1 MGRLRKVE
9 ADLELLA
16 ANPINA
22 LKIYHE
28 AIVHLKS
35 ASDYVWWAAAL
46 EGLAVAR
53 MLSLLAGL
61 ATENSMQEILD
72 DLELAIV
79 NYSKSLSRSFD
90 GTLINGNSESVEP
103 LVFVESVLRLLD
115 FKLEFVK
122 LRDSHLERT
131 DGELLRILL
140 GNHLGRHRKPRDL
153 EQSSLEARL
162 DINRIGSMVELA
174 VDGLQFAEDRIRAL
188 SKLVGA
194 FEAIGF
200 MRKAAW
206 FKRELVGVV
215 VEQIGKF
222 RGSIPLH
229 GRQELVNLI
238 GEVCRSFRV
247 PIDELAHQPVVI
259 DYRPGGI
266 EQAQSGWKELQLG
279 VLMDAIIVCNQL
291 EENLSELKFRLK
303 LNGFLDHHGAHDLEI
318 KDDDRRISWL
328 FRSLSHPSL
337 NYWGPRQIILTLEL
351 VPLSDRHA
359 LIPYYKRQLLVTTPQ
374 KLHPGSLH
382 VPLPTFY
389 YNHNHTPTGIGRDK
403 ALPLKMVRDEPINV
417 LVTLQNPM
425 SIDLEIVM
433 ICLSTI
439 GIPFKA
445 VRTQTVIKSRM
456 VKTIALT
463 GVPLSSGT
471 LKIKGCHIQLIGCAE
486 PQEFILP
493 IGKPKWKKTE
503 EEELLSCEVIEGL
516 PFLRV
521 ASNCEQLA
529 TGGGVMVYDGEVIT
543 IEIKLMNT
551 SNVQADWI
559 DVAVQDSLSD
569 QMRKTL
575 DDLQSNHLASYERYE
590 LEYELVHRPALSVT
604 WTDSIGPRGTGWV
617 RLKCLGKTGCRSLGV
632 KIEYD
637 VNGGLNLKRQLE
649 WSIGLSVQKSLN
661 VVGFDSLAGG
671 VVIIKVHN
679 SAQGGQVF
687 EVEAKGGKAES
698 QSFIKK
704 SQKQVIQPGSTHAFF
719 IEIQPIQVTQ
729 LDSQKTIPALIDR
742 QFVVAQRDDGN
753 EKRMGDDGG
762 DNGTDKNHN
771 SKRLSKEK
779 LAQAELLKFWIK
791 ERLLNTIKMEW
802 RELGTNKT
810 GEVSLRGV
818 HVDQQMVNNL
828 RSHEV
833 SVHMNIHNDDHDHN
847 DDVQLGN
854 PGQSCL
860 PRPQAL
866 LKTDRFYSVL
876 VNIKNQS
883 GMKRKID
890 CLVKVMRLDGTVI
903 PSKKNISRGR
913 ETNAGEEGD
922 NNESLVYLIEGVVQD
937 QDGPEVP
944 HRHGHHLNHGG
955 TRTVMLGSGEED
967 DDFGHDDHEQQ
978 IWIKICFL
986 TRGAFVLQGV
996 AIDSFSDNDDDDD
1009 DHHPASSLGTSD
1021 PTHVVV
1027 VS

>member
-1 MGRLRKVE
+1 MGRIRKVE

-16 ANPINA
+16 AKPINA
-22 LKIYHE
+22 LQIYHE

-46 EGLAVAR
+46 EGLAVSR

-61 ATENSMQEILD
+61 ASENSMQEILD
-72 DLELAIV
+72 DLEQAIV

-122 LRDSHLERT
+122 LRDSHLDRT

-140 GNHLGRHRKPRDL
+140 GNHLGRRRKPSDIK
-153 EQSSLEARL
+153 QSSLEARL

-174 VDGLQFAEDRIRAL
+174 VDGLRFAEDRIRAL

-247 PIDELAHQPVVI
+247 PIDELANQPVVI

-303 LNGFLDHHGAHDLEI
+303 LNGFLDHHETHDLEI
-318 KDDDRRISWL
+318 KYDDRRINWL
-328 FRSLSHPSL
+328 FKSLSHPSL

-359 LIPYYKRQLLVTTPQ
+359 LIPYYKRQLLETISQ
-374 KLHPGSLH
+374 KLNPGRIH

-389 YNHNHTPTGIGRDK
+389 YNHNHTPTGIGKDK
-403 ALPLKMVRDEPINV
+403 AMPLKMVRDEPINV

-439 GIPFKA
+439 GVPFET
-445 VRTQTVIKSRM
+445 VRTQTVIKSQT

-503 EEELLSCEVIEGL
+503 EEELLSCEVVEGL

-529 TGGGVMVYDGEVIT
+529 TGGGVMVYDGEVVM
-543 IEIKLMNT
+543 IEIKLINT

-559 DVAVQDSLSD
+559 DVVAQDSLSD

-575 DDLQSNHLASYERYE
+575 DDLQSSHLASYERYE
-590 LEYELVHRPALSVT
+590 LEYELVHRPVLSVT
-604 WTDSIGPRGTGWV
+604 WTDSIGPRGTGWI
-617 RLKCLGKTGCRSLGV
+617 RLKCLGKTGCRFVGV

-637 VNGGLNLKRQLE
+637 VNGGLNLKRQLG

-687 EVEAKGGKAES
+687 EVEAKGGKTES
-698 QSFIKK
+698 QSFMKK
-704 SQKQVIQPGSTHAFF
+704 CQKQVIQPGSTHAFF
-719 IEIQPIQVTQ
+719 IEIQPIKVTQ

-742 QFVVAQRDDGN
+742 QFVVAQRDN
-753 EKRMGDDGG
+753 GDDKPMANNGG

-771 SKRLSKEK
+771 SKSKEK
-779 LAQAELLKFWIK
+779 MAQAELLKFWIK

-818 HVDQQMVNNL
+818 HVDHQMVNNL

-833 SVHMNIHNDDHDHN
+833 SVQMNFHNDDLDHN

-854 PGQSCL
+854 PGQ
-860 PRPQAL
+860 PQAL
-866 LKTDRFYSVL
+866 LQTDRFYSVL
-876 VNIKNQS
+876 VNVKNQS

-890 CLVKVMRLDGTVI
+890 CLMKVMRLDGTVI
-903 PSKKNISRGR
+903 PSENNISRGR
-913 ETNAGEEGD
+913 KTNAGEEGD
-922 NNESLVYLIEGVVQD
+922 NSESPVYLIEGVVQD
-937 QDGPEVP
+937 QYGPEVP
-944 HRHGHHLNHGG
+944 HRPGHHLNHGG

-967 DDFGHDDHEQQ
+967 DEFGHDDHEQQ
-978 IWIKICFL
+978 IWMKICFL

-996 AIDSFSDNDDDDD
+996 ALDTFSDDDDD
-1009 DHHPASSLGTSD
+1009 HPASSLGTSD
-1021 PTHVVV
+1021 PIHVVV